1 MQPLNSLNESVNAI
15 FSHNCSVDGDILK
28 SNPVNWPVLVNLM
41 QIHSF
46 VFQFH
51 ELNAIYDDK
60 QILTFFL
67 KYDTVYSSVWIY
79 LDSRKADHCITNY
92 NCFRQLYYIYMY
104 YGVLLLSK
112 CNANS

>member
-1 MQPLNSLNESVNAI
+1 MLPLNSLNESVNTI

-28 SNPVNWPVLVNLM
+28 SNPVNWSVLVNLM

-67 KYDTVYSSVWIY
+67 KYDTLIHNTNTTVWIWTAEK
-79 LDSRKADHCITNY
+79 LAITNY
-92 NCFRQLYYIYMY
+92 HC
-104 YGVLLLSK
+104 SAASDDCK
-112 CNANS
+112 CNANR